1 MGRKKKFKLD
11 DISGD
16 QIEDKEAEALE
27 PDDPSLDDDG
37 NPLVKDDEGDAPK
50 SDEPEP
56 EAAAEPEADKPED
69 SADPAKPIPVT
80 ELDLPVMLDTADNTA
95 KDQSGQVF
103 DDSNKTEPVADS
115 DVPAAEPELQMDPP
129 AGTPETVNL
138 GEQSPEAAALPDD
151 RELVL
156 AQGQSVQPAEDGEE
170 AGAQDAEDARD
181 EAPAPDPASMPGMAP
196 TQTIGETEA
205 HGGIGSPVTVLDGV
219 SKGDSVPELGELH
232 ELAKPL
238 EDALEGDVL
247 GGLKDAGNAA
257 SEAVAKLR
265 DAEDGFGQLPE
276 DARAIARDVK
286 IMGLHFIG
294 ALEKL
299 FRRK

>member
-1 MGRKKKFKLD
+1 MGRKKKFKID
-11 DISGD
+11 DITGS
-16 QIEDKEAEALE
+16 QIEDKDAEALE
-27 PDDPSLDDDG
+27 EDDPALDDDG
-37 NPLVKDDEGDAPK
+37 NPLVKEDEGDAPK

-56 EAAAEPEADKPED
+56 EAKPED

-80 ELDLPVMLDTADNTA
+80 ELDLPGITDTADNTV
-95 KDQSGQVF
+95 KDQSGQVI
-103 DDSNKTEPVADS
+103 DESNKTEPVAES
-115 DVPAAEPELQMDPP
+115 DVPEAEPELGMDPP
-129 AGTPETVNL
+129 TGVPETINL

-170 AGAQDAEDARD
+170 AGSEDAEDARD

-196 TQTIGETEA
+196 TQSIGETEA

-219 SKGDSVPELGELH
+219 SRGDSVPELGELH
-232 ELAKPL
+232 ELARPL

-265 DAEDGFGQLPE
+265 DAEDSFGQLPE